1 MYSLDISE
9 YLTSKSFVPQLQLQ
23 IHLFVSSLIATTVSL
38 PIVLPI
44 QLLSLH
50 IPQFVFLFVTTLYA
64 SIILLLVPHLQLH
77 INAGLLFSVV
87 SSLIVKSL
95 IVFPIY
101 HQYLAYK
108 HAGFEETT
116 WLNTFLPYCLSF
128 LHYNKQQER

>member
-23 IHLFVSSLIATTVSL
+23 IHLLVSSLIATTVSL

-44 QLLSLH
+44 QLLNLH

-101 HQYLAYK
+101 IV
-108 HAGFEETT
+108 
-116 WLNTFLPYCLSF
+116 
-128 LHYNKQQER
+128 